1 MNVACA
7 VLNKI
12 DSFTMNCYSYLNA
25 SNNNYNPD
33 INLIEVR
40 KLYKI

>member
-7 VLNKI
+7 VLKKI
-12 DSFTMNCYSYLNA
+12 DSFIMNCYSYLNA
-25 SNNNYNPD
+25 SNSNYTPD
-33 INLIEVR
+33 INLLEVR